1 MPCINLLSVII
12 VQLIIKKLNEGFNI
26 PEAGT
31 SIFVGA
37 VPSHIHVICGAVTC
51 KWLNNWKK

>member
-51 KWLNNWKK
+51 K